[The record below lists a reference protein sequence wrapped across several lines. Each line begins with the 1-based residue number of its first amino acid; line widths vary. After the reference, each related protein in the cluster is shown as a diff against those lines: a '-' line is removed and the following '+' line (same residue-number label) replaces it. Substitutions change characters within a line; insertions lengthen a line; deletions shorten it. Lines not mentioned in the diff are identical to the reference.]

1 MKREY
6 LIAIQGALAT
16 VGAFLSDKLG
26 VLYPLMCLLFA
37 EMAVDYFT
45 GMLASKREAIDHPN
59 DPNYGWSS
67 KKGAI
72 GIIKKAGYVFVI
84 MAAMI
89 LDYII
94 AVTAGKLGFDMP
106 TTAVFGLLVVIWYL
120 LNEMLSIIENAGRM
134 GADIPSWLCNYIAVL
149 KNKIDAENSDE
160 RR

>member
-6 LIAIQGALAT
+6 VIAIQGALAT

-26 VLYPLMCLLFA
+26 VLYPLMCLLFV

-45 GMLASKREAIDHPN
+45 GMLASKREAIEHPN

-89 LDYII
+89 LDYVI

>member
-1 MKREY
+1 M
-6 LIAIQGALAT
+6 
-16 VGAFLSDKLG
+16 
-26 VLYPLMCLLFA
+26 
-37 EMAVDYFT
+37 
-45 GMLASKREAIDHPN
+45 
-59 DPNYGWSS
+59 
-67 KKGAI
+67 
-72 GIIKKAGYVFVI
+72 I